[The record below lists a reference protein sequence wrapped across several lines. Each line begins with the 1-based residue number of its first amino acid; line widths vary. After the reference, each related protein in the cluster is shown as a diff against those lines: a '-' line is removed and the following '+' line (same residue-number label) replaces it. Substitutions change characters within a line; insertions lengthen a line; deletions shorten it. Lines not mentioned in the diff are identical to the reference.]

1 MNPEQVR
8 HVDEAITSRHS
19 VRAFLS
25 TPVDPKLIRDILSV
39 ASHAPSGT
47 NTQPWKVYVV
57 YGQKRDAL
65 VEAVCQ
71 AQIESSQHPELAA
84 QYKETFA
91 YYPSTWISP
100 FIDRRRENGWGLYG
114 LLGIQKGEKEKM
126 AEQQLRNFKLLMHQ
140 LACFLPLIKLWESGR
155 RWIFP

>member
-25 TPVDPKLIRDILSV
+25 TPVDLKLIRDILSV
-39 ASHAPSGT
+39 ASYAPSGT

-114 LLGIQKGEKEKM
+114 LLGIQKGEKEKW
-126 AEQQLRNFKLLMHQ
+126 LSSSYVISNYSMHQ
-140 LACFLPLIKLWESGR
+140 LVCFYR
-155 RWIFP
+155 